1 MFLQKKMIFTF
12 LLLAPFMHSANSNDE
27 RGIVAAAMAHLLPDD
42 APRVAA
48 AGDDYQDEEYY
59 TVVPGGFHAP
69 QNKAY
74 DVVTNLVADYLRG
87 IVCTEEEVRLAAQ
100 LCLAERDWGM
110 LGLLFQANPGWQW
123 FFVEVDASGC
133 AYSILHQMVQ
143 ASGCSVSVCAQTL
156 AEFPLLLG
164 IDLARRHL
172 PLIG

>member
-1 MFLQKKMIFTF
+1 MVLQKTLIFTF
-12 LLLAPFMHSANSNDE
+12 LLLAPFMHSANSDDE
-27 RGIVAAAMAHLLPDD
+27 RRIVAAAMAHLLPDD

-59 TVVPGGFHAP
+59 TVGEFHAP

-74 DVVTNLVADYLRG
+74 DVVTNLVADYQKG

-100 LCLAERDWGM
+100 LCLDERDWGM
-110 LGLLFQANPGWQW
+110 LGHLFRKCPGLQW

-133 AYSILHQMVQ
+133 AYSILHQMIQ

-164 IDLARRHL
+164 IDLDRRHL
-172 PLIG
+172 PFEAKE